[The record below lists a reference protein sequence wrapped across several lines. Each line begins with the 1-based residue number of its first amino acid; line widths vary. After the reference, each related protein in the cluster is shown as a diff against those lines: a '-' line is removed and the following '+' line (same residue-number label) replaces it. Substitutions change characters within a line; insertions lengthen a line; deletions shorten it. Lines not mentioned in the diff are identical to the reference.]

1 MAKARDEE
9 EESLLRS
16 VALQNANSILAARQ
30 RAEQELI
37 ESKEALEQKTEE
49 LVQANRRLTL
59 LTRTANTLLLA
70 STPHEHLKPVF
81 DVAAEEIGARY
92 YLNYQ
97 VDKDEPGFL
106 ALRTWGGLDEAQR
119 RAFERMAI
127 ERSLCGEVAL
137 SRRSLAVE
145 NVHLRDDEATAAL
158 RALGVKAYVGLPLLA
173 HGHLFGTIAFGSP
186 HKNRFTESDI
196 ELVKTLA
203 DQCAATLDRTRLLES
218 LRESEARYR
227 TALTAGRMSTW
238 ETDYVKGARTWSEEG
253 MALYG
258 LSLPEG
264 RGRIGGDADEYVSAL
279 HPDDRHLAQHYHD
292 LADRQDSFMAEYRV
306 VRPDGSVIWLSGRG
320 QVVARGADGKAQR
333 LVSVMMDITER
344 KEAEEHIQF
353 LMREMSHRSKNLLSV
368 IQAIAGQTARSA
380 GTLEEFETRFNQ
392 RLHGLAAS
400 HDVLVDQSWQGAPL
414 ADLMRLQLAPFVE
427 TDSSRLALSGPDV
440 LVTAQAAQALGLAIH
455 ELATNAA
462 KYGALSGP
470 TGTVKISW
478 TFDEKGAE
486 PRLLRLNWTEHG
498 GPPVTIPSSKGFG
511 HVVIERM
518 VANSLDGEVAIDY
531 ATQGLRW
538 TLSIPSA
545 NIVSGPRADL
555 NPKHGFSIGGKR
567 ERPDSRS
574 RPAAGGERSAADT
587 GRKED

>member
-1 MAKARDEE
+1 MARDEDE
-9 EESLLRS
+9 ERLLRS
-16 VALQNANSILAARQ
+16 VALQNANSILVARQ
-30 RAEQELI
+30 RAEQELV

-59 LTRTANTLLLA
+59 LTRAANTLLLA
-70 STPHEHLKPVF
+70 NTPHEHLKTVF
-81 DVAAEEIGARY
+81 DAAAAEIGAGY
-92 YLNYQ
+92 YFHYQ
-97 VDKDEPGFL
+97 IDKDQPDFL
-106 ALRTWGGLDEAQR
+106 TLRTSGGLDEARR
-119 RAFERMAI
+119 RAFDRIAI
-127 ERSLCGEVAL
+127 GRSLGGEVAL
-137 SRRSLAVE
+137 TRRSLAVE
-145 NVHLRDDEATAAL
+145 NIHLRDDEATAAL

-186 HKNRFTESDI
+186 YKNRFTESDI
-196 ELVKTLA
+196 ELLNTLT

-227 TALTAGRMSTW
+227 TALTAGRMGTW
-238 ETDYVKGARTWSEEG
+238 ETDYVAGARIWSEEG

-258 LSLPEG
+258 LSLAEG

-279 HPDDRHLAQHYHD
+279 HPDDRHLAQHFHD
-292 LADRQDSFMAEYRV
+292 LADKQDSFMAEYRV

-320 QVVARGADGKAQR
+320 QVAARGADGKAQR

-368 IQAIAGQTARSA
+368 IQAIAGQTVRSA
-380 GTLEEFETRFNQ
+380 GTIEEFETRFNR

-414 ADLMRLQLAPFVE
+414 AELMRLQLAPFVE
-427 TDSSRLALSGPDV
+427 TDSSRLELTGPHV
-440 LVTAQAAQALGLAIH
+440 LVTAQAAQAIGVAVH

-462 KYGALSGP
+462 KYGALSRS

-478 TFDEKGAE
+478 TFDDEGAE

-498 GPPVTIPSSKGFG
+498 GPPVTVPSSKGFG

-538 TLSIPSA
+538 TLSIPAA
-545 NIVSGPRADL
+545 NVVSGARADL
-555 NPKHGFSIGGKR
+555 SPKHGFSIGGKR
-567 ERPDSRS
+567 ERLDFRFRS
-574 RPAAGGERSAADT
+574 ATGGERPVADK